1 MKGAVNKAGKVKET
15 KESQDSLDI
24 YCPKCKKK
32 HVLHEFPL
40 NKIEICGLYQENHKT
55 NDCECLTVA
64 KISLV
69 SMIGDASFVAPR
81 GNNNAQDFTRP
92 SFHP

>member
-1 MKGAVNKAGKVKET
+1 LKGAVNKAGKVKET

-40 NKIEICGLYQENHKT
+40 GATKLASPII
-55 NDCECLTVA
+55 LTKDILATV
-64 KISLV
+64 KHSQSLV
-69 SMIGDASFVAPR
+69 L
-81 GNNNAQDFTRP
+81 
-92 SFHP
+92 